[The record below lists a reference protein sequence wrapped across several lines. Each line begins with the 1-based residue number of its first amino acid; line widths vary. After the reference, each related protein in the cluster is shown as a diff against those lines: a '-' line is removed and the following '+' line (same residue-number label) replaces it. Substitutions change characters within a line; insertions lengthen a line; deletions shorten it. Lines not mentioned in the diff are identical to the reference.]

1 MPRFFRRSLQ
11 VVFDLVVLSCAYWLG
26 FLFRFEFSLPSAW
39 LASSLVGWPYVV
51 LIEYALLSALGVP
64 RYSWRYISMR
74 EIVTIGAAN
83 GLATV
88 ILLGLRLALPVVLE
102 VAVLPYGVLCMNF
115 FLCFVGLAGVRA
127 ARRMYGETAERKRR
141 SPGRRRERV
150 LLIGA
155 GQAGVVVARENAARP
170 DLALNPVGFLDD
182 DHLKIGTRIGGLP
195 VLGRID
201 QVVEIAARRRVARV
215 LITIVNAPGPQIR
228 AITLRCR
235 NAGLDTKIIPGIYE
249 IVGDRVNLSR
259 IREVAIEDLL
269 GREQVQLDT
278 DQLNASIR
286 GAVVMVT
293 GAGGSIGSELCRQ
306 VCRYAPARLVLVERF
321 ENALFE
327 IHREL
332 VGLYPE
338 LTIDPQI
345 GDVTDARRMAQV
357 FAGARPK
364 IVFHAAAH
372 KHVPMM
378 EQNPGEA
385 VKNNI
390 GGTRL
395 VADLADRTG
404 VERFV
409 LVSTDKAV
417 NPTSV
422 MGATKRVAE
431 IYTQALAQRSKTRF
445 VTVRFG
451 NVLGSNGS
459 VIPIFKQ
466 QIAAG
471 GPVTVTHPDMQRYF
485 MTIPEASQLVL
496 QAGAMGAGGEIFILD
511 MGEPVKIVDLA
522 RDLITLSGL
531 RPGEDIEIKFNGVRP
546 GEKLFEQLA
555 TDAEHADKTK
565 HPKIFIGRIASP
577 PLAEVVRGVDALIA
591 LADEGGAAQ
600 LRAALRGLI
609 PEYTGGLGEAA
620 GQAGSKVDAPERPE
634 RPERPE
640 WHDWPD
646 RSDRPGLAKLPDA
659 VAAAEPHEP
668 VKPRRGEGSGAHPVL
683 AVPAVPG

>member
-1 MPRFFRRSLQ
+1 MPVFVRRGLQ
-11 VVFDLVVLSCAYWLG
+11 VAFDLAVLSCAYWLA
-26 FLFRFEFSLPSAW
+26 FEFRFEFSIPRPWLPPG
-39 LASSLVGWPYVV
+39 LIGWAYVV
-51 LIEYALLSALGVP
+51 PIEYALLSVFGVP
-64 RYSWRYISMR
+64 RYSWRYISIRDTARIAIALMLATMLL
-74 EIVTIGAAN
+74 VTI
-83 GLATV
+83 
-88 ILLGLRLALPVVLE
+88 RLAPPARLEILVV
-102 VAVLPYGVLCMNF
+102 PFGVLCMNL
-115 FLCFVGLAGVRA
+115 FLCFVGLVAVRA
-127 ARRMYGETAERKRR
+127 TRRILGEQHERLLR
-141 SPGRRRERV
+141 SAGRKRERV
-150 LLIGA
+150 LLLGA
-155 GQAGVVVARENAARP
+155 GQAGVVVAREIAGRP
-170 DLALNPVGFLDD
+170 DLALQPVGFLDD
-182 DHLKIGTRIGGLP
+182 DHHKVGMQIGGLP

-201 QVVEIAARRRVARV
+201 EVAEIARRKRVSRV
-215 LITIVNAPGPQIR
+215 LITIANAPGPQIR
-228 AITLRCR
+228 AITMRCR
-235 NAGLDTKIIPGIYE
+235 DAGLDTKIIPGIYE

-269 GREQVQLDT
+269 GREPVQLDG
-278 DQLNASIR
+278 DQINASIR

-332 VGLYPE
+332 VAAWPE
-338 LTIDPQI
+338 LAIDPQI
-345 GDVTDARRMAQV
+345 ADITDAPRMERLFSA
-357 FAGARPK
+357 ARPSL
-364 IVFHAAAH
+364 VFHAAAH

-378 EQNPGEA
+378 EVNPGEA
-385 VKNNI
+385 IKNNV

-395 VADLADRTG
+395 VADLADRFG
-404 VERFV
+404 VDRFV
-409 LVSTDKAV
+409 FISTDKAV

-471 GPVTVTHPDMQRYF
+471 GPVTITHPDMQRYF

-496 QAGAMGAGGEIFILD
+496 QAGAMGSGGEIYILD

-522 RDLITLSGL
+522 RDLIRLSGF
-531 RPGEDIEIKFNGVRP
+531 RPEDMEIKFTGVRP

-565 HPKIFIGRIASP
+565 HPKIFIGRIAVPAWSDV
-577 PLAEVVRGVDALIA
+577 ARGVQALFE
-591 LADEGGAAQ
+591 LVDGGAAGAIRNE
-600 LRAALRGLI
+600 LCGLV
-609 PEYTGGLGEAA
+609 PEYTGADVRPKIAVGSVPIPTLG
-620 GQAGSKVDAPERPE
+620 P
-634 RPERPE
+634 
-640 WHDWPD
+640 
-646 RSDRPGLAKLPDA
+646 
-659 VAAAEPHEP
+659 
-668 VKPRRGEGSGAHPVL
+668 
-683 AVPAVPG
+683 AVPAPVVTVPAAAAPPIPPIAPIAQAAQIAEEPVESRERAEVVPRRATGPLPALA

>member
-1 MPRFFRRSLQ
+1 MPRFFRQSAQ
-11 VVFDLVVLSCAYWLG
+11 AAFDLAVLSAAYWLA
-26 FLFRFEFSLPSAW
+26 FLFRFEFSIPPAWVSPS
-39 LASSLVGWPYVV
+39 LIGWPYVV
-51 LIEYALLSALGVP
+51 VIEYLALTAYGVP
-64 RYSWRYISMR
+64 RMSWRYISIR
-74 EIVTIGAAN
+74 ESARIAFAAMF
-83 GLATV
+83 ATV
-88 ILLGLRLALPVVLE
+88 LLIGLRGLRLALPDNLALVV
-102 VAVLPYGVLCMNF
+102 VPYGVLCTNF
-115 FLCFVGLAGVRA
+115 FLCFVGLVGVRA
-127 ARRMYGETAERKRR
+127 TRRIYGELAERKRR
-141 SPGRRRERV
+141 FVGRKRERV

-155 GQAGVVVARENAARP
+155 GQAGVVVAREIVSRP
-170 DLALNPVGFLDD
+170 DLALHPVGFLDD
-182 DHLKIGTRIGGLP
+182 DTLKVGSRIGGLP

-201 QVVEIAARRRVARV
+201 EVVEIAARKRVTRV
-215 LITIVNAPGPQIR
+215 LITIANAAGPQIR
-228 AITLRCR
+228 AITMRCR
-235 NAGLDTKIIPGIYE
+235 DAGLETKIIPGIYE
-249 IVGDRVNLSR
+249 IVGEHVNLSR

-269 GREQVQLDT
+269 GRKPVQLDE
-278 DQLNASIR
+278 DQVNTSIR
-286 GAVVMVT
+286 DSVVMVT

-332 VGLYPE
+332 VAAYPN

-345 GDVTDARRMAQV
+345 GDVTDARRMEQV
-357 FAGARPK
+357 LSAARPR

-378 EQNPGEA
+378 EANPGEA
-385 VKNNI
+385 AKNNI

-395 VADLADRTG
+395 VADLADRYG

-431 IYTQALAQRSKTRF
+431 IYMQALAQRSATRF

-451 NVLGSNGS
+451 NVLGSSGS

-471 GPVTVTHPDMQRYF
+471 GPVMVTHPEMQRYF

-496 QAGAMGAGGEIFILD
+496 QAGAMGDGGEIYVLD

-531 RPGEDIEIKFNGVRP
+531 RPGEDIEIKFNGIRP
-546 GEKLFEQLA
+546 GEKLFEQLT

-565 HPKIFIGRIASP
+565 HPKIFIGRVASP
-577 PLAEVVRGVDALIA
+577 GWSEAVRGIDNLLALVDGGNPDRIRLALH
-591 LADEGGAAQ
+591 
-600 LRAALRGLI
+600 GLV
-609 PEYTGGLGEAA
+609 PEYSGA
-620 GQAGSKVDAPERPE
+620 GALVVE
-634 RPERPE
+634 
-640 WHDWPD
+640 
-646 RSDRPGLAKLPDA
+646 
-659 VAAAEPHEP
+659 AAAEPPPPPGAALDRHELP
-668 VKPRRGEGSGAHPVL
+668 TSRRSDGTGPEPAL
-683 AVPAVPG
+683 AVHG

>member
-1 MPRFFRRSLQ
+1 
-11 VVFDLVVLSCAYWLG
+11 
-26 FLFRFEFSLPSAW
+26 
-39 LASSLVGWPYVV
+39 
-51 LIEYALLSALGVP
+51 
-64 RYSWRYISMR
+64 
-74 EIVTIGAAN
+74 
-83 GLATV
+83 
-88 ILLGLRLALPVVLE
+88 
-102 VAVLPYGVLCMNF
+102 MNF
-115 FLCFVGLAGVRA
+115 FLCFVGLVGVRA
-127 ARRMYGETAERKRR
+127 TRRIYGERAERKLR
-141 SPGRRRERV
+141 SAGKKRERV

-155 GQAGVVVARENAARP
+155 GQAGVVIAREIASRP
-170 DLALNPVGFLDD
+170 DLALYPVGFLDD
-182 DHLKIGTRIGGLP
+182 DPLKVGMRIGGLP
-195 VLGRID
+195 VLGHID
-201 QVVEIAARRRVARV
+201 QVAEIAARKRVARV
-215 LITIVNAPGPQIR
+215 LITIANAPGAQIR
-228 AITLRCR
+228 AITMRCR
-235 NAGLDTKIIPGIYE
+235 NAGLETKIIPGIYE

-269 GREQVQLDT
+269 GREQVQLDE

-306 VCRYAPARLVLVERF
+306 VCRYAPSRLVLVERF

-332 VGLYPE
+332 AGLYPA
-338 LTIDPQI
+338 LAIVPQI
-345 GDVTDARRMAQV
+345 SDVTDPRRMEQV
-357 FAGARPK
+357 FTSARPS

-385 VKNNI
+385 VKNNV

-471 GPVTVTHPDMQRYF
+471 GPVIVTHPDMQRYF

-496 QAGAMGAGGEIFILD
+496 QAGAMGLGGEIFILD

-522 RDLITLSGL
+522 RDLITLSGF
-531 RPGEDIEIKFNGVRP
+531 RPGEDIEITFGSVRP

-555 TDAEHADKTK
+555 TDAEHVGKTK
-565 HPKIFIGRIASP
+565 HPKIFIGRIAP
-577 PLAEVVRGVDALIA
+577 PAWADVMRALDALGA
-591 LADEGGAAQ
+591 LVDTGDAG
-600 LRAALRGLI
+600 ALRTALRELV
-609 PEYTGGLGEAA
+609 PEYSGGGVAGATTKAA
-620 GQAGSKVDAPERPE
+620 PAKDPQHLPGQPAPNGP
-634 RPERPE
+634 
-640 WHDWPD
+640 
-646 RSDRPGLAKLPDA
+646 
-659 VAAAEPHEP
+659 
-668 VKPRRGEGSGAHPVL
+668 SGASEHPELARPRGSEDQDQEGRRPQGTGATPAL
-683 AVPAVPG
+683 AVPG

>member
-1 MPRFFRRSLQ
+1 
-11 VVFDLVVLSCAYWLG
+11 
-26 FLFRFEFSLPSAW
+26 
-39 LASSLVGWPYVV
+39 
-51 LIEYALLSALGVP
+51 
-64 RYSWRYISMR
+64 
-74 EIVTIGAAN
+74 
-83 GLATV
+83 
-88 ILLGLRLALPVVLE
+88 
-102 VAVLPYGVLCMNF
+102 
-115 FLCFVGLAGVRA
+115 
-127 ARRMYGETAERKRR
+127 
-141 SPGRRRERV
+141 
-150 LLIGA
+150 
-155 GQAGVVVARENAARP
+155 
-170 DLALNPVGFLDD
+170 
-182 DHLKIGTRIGGLP
+182 
-195 VLGRID
+195 
-201 QVVEIAARRRVARV
+201 V
-215 LITIVNAPGPQIR
+215 LITIANAPGSQIR
-228 AITLRCR
+228 AITMRCR
-235 NAGLDTKIIPGIYE
+235 DAGLDTKIIPGIYE
-249 IVGDRVNLSR
+249 IVGDHVNLSR

-269 GREQVQLDT
+269 GREQVQLD
-278 DQLNASIR
+278 DDELNASIR

-332 VGLYPE
+332 AGLYPA

-345 GDVTDARRMAQV
+345 GDVTDAPRMAQV
-357 FAGARPK
+357 FATARPS
-364 IVFHAAAH
+364 IVVHAAAH

-378 EQNPGEA
+378 EANPGEA
-385 VKNNI
+385 VKNNV

-395 VADLADRTG
+395 VADLADRHG

-522 RDLITLSGL
+522 RDLIRLSGF
-531 RPGEDIEIKFNGVRP
+531 RPDEDIEIKFNGVRP

-565 HPKIFIGRIASP
+565 HPKIFIGRIAAPSW
-577 PLAEVVRGVDALIA
+577 AEVCRALDALVA
-591 LADEGGAAQ
+591 LVDDGEPAAI
-600 LRAALRGLI
+600 RTALCALV
-609 PEYTGGLGEAA
+609 PEYTRGAARPGVMAVSSTEIPVVAEAERSDPRERAPTEAA
-620 GQAGSKVDAPERPE
+620 
-634 RPERPE
+634 
-640 WHDWPD
+640 
-646 RSDRPGLAKLPDA
+646 
-659 VAAAEPHEP
+659 
-668 VKPRRGEGSGAHPVL
+668 KPRRDTSGSHPALV
-683 AVPAVPG
+683 APS

>member
-11 VVFDLVVLSCAYWLG
+11 VAFDLAVLSSAYWLG

-39 LASSLVGWPYVV
+39 LTPSLIGWPYVV
-51 LIEYALLSALGVP
+51 LIEYAMLSALGVP

-74 EIVTIGAAN
+74 ETARIALALA
-83 GLATV
+83 LATG
-88 ILLGLRLALPVVLE
+88 ILVGLRLALPMVLE
-102 VAVLPYGVLCMNF
+102 IAVLPYGVLCMNF
-115 FLCFVGLAGVRA
+115 FLCFVGLVGVRA
-127 ARRMYGETAERKRR
+127 TRRMYGETQERKLR
-141 SPGRRRERV
+141 SAGRKRERV

-155 GQAGVVVARENAARP
+155 GQAGVVIAREIASRP
-170 DLALNPVGFLDD
+170 DLALHPVGFLDD
-182 DHLKIGTRIGGLP
+182 DHLKVGSHIGGLP
-195 VLGRID
+195 VLGGID
-201 QVVEIAARRRVARV
+201 QIAEIAARKRVTRV
-215 LITIVNAPGPQIR
+215 LITIANAAGAQIR
-228 AITLRCR
+228 AITMRCR
-235 NAGLDTKIIPGIYE
+235 DAGLDTKIIPGIYE

-269 GREQVQLDT
+269 GREQVQLDE

-306 VCRYAPARLVLVERF
+306 VCRYAPSRLVLVERF

-338 LTIDPQI
+338 LTVDPQI

-357 FAGARPK
+357 FGDARPA

-385 VKNNI
+385 VKNNV

-395 VADLADRTG
+395 IADLADRVG
-404 VERFV
+404 VDRFV

-522 RDLITLSGL
+522 RDLIRLSGF
-531 RPGEDIEIKFNGVRP
+531 RPDEDIEIKFNGVRP

-577 PLAEVVRGVDALIA
+577 AWAEVTRGVDELIA
-591 LADEGGAAQ
+591 LGDSDDPGRV
-600 LRAALRGLI
+600 RAALRGLV
-609 PEYTGGLGEAA
+609 PEYTGGLGAL
-620 GQAGSKVDAPERPE
+620 AGSA
-634 RPERPE
+634 
-640 WHDWPD
+640 
-646 RSDRPGLAKLPDA
+646 S
-659 VAAAEPHEP
+659 AEPGAVVAPPALPEAPDVSSRTDGSEP
-668 VKPRRGEGSGAHPVL
+668 SELAKPRRGGSTGAQPVL
-683 AVPAVPG
+683 AVPG